1 MAKLD
6 NNYTLHLDTETSD
19 LIEKLA
25 SYYNRKPCELLRLI
39 LVPQLIQEWAKV
51 QAQEHQENQDKIEK
65 AIFRL

>member
-25 SYYNRKPCELLRLI
+25 LYYNRKPCELLRLI
-39 LVPQLIQEWAKV
+39 LVPQLIQEWARV
-51 QAQEHQENQDKIEK
+51 QSQEHQENQGKIEK

>member
-6 NNYTLHLDTETSD
+6 NNYTLHLDTDTSN

-25 SYYNRKPCELLRLI
+25 QYYNRKPCELLRLI

-51 QAQEHQENQDKIEK
+51 QATEHQENQTKLEQARFK
-65 AIFRL
+65 L

>member
-51 QAQEHQENQDKIEK
+51 QAQEHPENQGKIEK